1 MDSGG
6 GGTGSG
12 PSAGAGAG
20 AAAGAAAAAGAGSR
34 VSRHRWLRFRRRL
47 EVMVGGPQLLLA
59 ILIVLGLFALC
70 GILLFIVEHGVNES
84 AAHLKDCF
92 GWVFITLLD
101 KEPWEPVTATGKA
114 VYYAIEILRP
124 ISIGLIIASLTTRIV
139 QFLLSRTQGGGRVR
153 LKDHIVI
160 CGWSGKGPEI
170 INELRGRGDAE
181 AKRAVVILAA
191 LKDNPSRDSLTTF
204 VHGDPTKAEDLE
216 RAGIKAARSA
226 IVVADNSY
234 PDIDVEEMDS
244 RTLLSALAIET
255 LSPNVYTV
263 VEVIRS
269 ENLDHFART
278 KADELVVSARLTGA
292 LLAHS
297 AATPGLS
304 DVVGE
309 LLTFPKGNEF
319 YWIPVPADQVGRKF
333 LDCMMDLKSRLN
345 CLPIALRTDGQ
356 DVVTNPA
363 IDCVLAAGDRL
374 LVIAQRYPDQLR

>member
-1 MDSGG
+1 
-6 GGTGSG
+6 
-12 PSAGAGAG
+12 
-20 AAAGAAAAAGAGSR
+20 
-34 VSRHRWLRFRRRL
+34 
-47 EVMVGGPQLLLA
+47 
-59 ILIVLGLFALC
+59 
-70 GILLFIVEHGVNES
+70 
-84 AAHLKDCF
+84 
-92 GWVFITLLD
+92 
-101 KEPWEPVTATGKA
+101 
-114 VYYAIEILRP
+114 
-124 ISIGLIIASLTTRIV
+124 
-139 QFLLSRTQGGGRVR
+139 

-170 INELRGRGDAE
+170 IHELRGRGDAE
-181 AKRAVVILAA
+181 AKRAIVILAA

-226 IVVADNSY
+226 IVLADNSY

-255 LSPNVYTV
+255 LSPGVYTV

-269 ENLDHFART
+269 ENLDHFSRT

-304 DVVGE
+304 AVVGE

-319 YWIPVPADQVGRKF
+319 YWIAVPPDQVGRKF
-333 LDCMMDLKSRLN
+333 VDCMMDLKSRLN
-345 CLPIALRTDGQ
+345 CLPIALRTDGRG
-356 DVVTNPA
+356 VVTNPA
-363 IDCVLAAGDRL
+363 VDSVLAAGDRL
-374 LVIAQRYPDQLR
+374 LVIAERYPDQAR